1 MPTNNPKSRSS
12 SLVNETRVDGS
23 EFCPPEQNNITVTL
37 QRAAVSPTDDLAL
50 WVVIRKSTEA
60 ISFKNYAAFI
70 DNALFG
76 TDDDA
81 APRQKSLRGKERKAD
96 LIQRRRLPLNDS
108 NAYQFLKA
116 ATEAFLVV
124 NGGVD
129 TSAED
134 FDFDDDDAR
143 ELNLSLGGACYSPED
158 LEKWWDRYR
167 GMTNGD
173 QNDLLPYLALI
184 QDRLGDYASRR
195 FLKKIGTEIDEDAR
209 SRYMNILGRK
219 LRSPFFFE
227 LIWSYWQ
234 ESGMLVQT
242 VSAIARRFQ
251 NIRNPRE
258 GRDPLADLEIG
269 GLFPLSNLLWGYV
282 QDEPHRLSVARR
294 VYEYDHHYGL
304 TLHGQAVPRLR
315 SADSRSSFIEAF
327 HNLLHLCANFFRQD
341 DDTTVNADAFP
352 LLNALQEVHL
362 ILSQGAH
369 NQFGDLPSTARQEML
384 FQQWMLSQP
393 ELGEFLPSRS
403 ALAYPEPWMGRVDA
417 MRALQGW
424 GTTSV
429 VNFHNLA
436 TFGEQ
441 ILIGIR
447 YGAWG
452 EVSRPAQAAN
462 WARIWRAEIQGYTHA
477 YRSVSGVDLTSSPGA
492 HNGNGV
498 PSRASFGRS
507 GMPMRN
513 LRG

>member
-1 MPTNNPKSRSS
+1 
-12 SLVNETRVDGS
+12 
-23 EFCPPEQNNITVTL
+23 
-37 QRAAVSPTDDLAL
+37 
-50 WVVIRKSTEA
+50 
-60 ISFKNYAAFI
+60 
-70 DNALFG
+70 
-76 TDDDA
+76 
-81 APRQKSLRGKERKAD
+81 
-96 LIQRRRLPLNDS
+96 
-108 NAYQFLKA
+108 
-116 ATEAFLVV
+116 
-124 NGGVD
+124 
-129 TSAED
+129 
-134 FDFDDDDAR
+134 
-143 ELNLSLGGACYSPED
+143 
-158 LEKWWDRYR
+158 
-167 GMTNGD
+167 
-173 QNDLLPYLALI
+173 
-184 QDRLGDYASRR
+184 
-195 FLKKIGTEIDEDAR
+195 
-209 SRYMNILGRK
+209 
-219 LRSPFFFE
+219 
-227 LIWSYWQ
+227 
-234 ESGMLVQT
+234 MLVQT